1 MSGDVLGTGYQGRQA
16 LGATRATRCQA
27 MLTPCLH
34 APTSPP
40 EQTAARLRLAVLIL
54 LGLVLVGLG
63 SLAGV
68 YNEWTV
74 AIFGVNLGTLYFV

>member
-1 MSGDVLGTGYQGRQA
+1 LEPDTGAAPSTWRDQSNALSGDVNAVLA
-16 LGATRATRCQA
+16 RADLA
-27 MLTPCLH
+27 
-34 APTSPP
+34 A

-54 LGLVLVGLG
+54 HGLVLVGLG